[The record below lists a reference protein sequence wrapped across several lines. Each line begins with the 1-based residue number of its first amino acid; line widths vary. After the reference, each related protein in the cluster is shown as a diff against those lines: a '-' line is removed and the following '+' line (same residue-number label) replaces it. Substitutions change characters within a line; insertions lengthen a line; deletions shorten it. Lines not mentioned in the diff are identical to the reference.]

1 MSVKIKDNTTLIV
14 LQTARNSSLAL
25 RYLTDEIQTIA
36 EPKTP
41 KNKGDLRRNV
51 LKTVTGLS
59 AKIKWAQKYASRQEG
74 GKGIRNYTTS
84 GTGPHYAENAVKR
97 VTNSPQGAFRKAR
110 LI

>member
-1 MSVKIKDNTTLIV
+1 MSVKVKDNTALIA
-14 LQTARNSSLAL
+14 LQTARNASLGL
-25 RYLTDEIQTIA
+25 RYLTDEIQTLA
-36 EPKTP
+36 EPNTP

-84 GTGPHYAENAVKR
+84 GTGPHFAETAVNR
-97 VTNSPQGAFRKAR
+97 ATNSPQGAFKKAR

>member
-1 MSVKIKDNTTLIV
+1 MSVSIKDNTATIV
-14 LQTARNSSLAL
+14 LQTARNASLGL

-51 LKTVTGLS
+51 LKTVIGLS
-59 AKIKWAQKYASRQEG
+59 AKIKWAQKYASIQEG
-74 GKGIRNYTTS
+74 KKFQRYTTS
-84 GTGPHYAENAVKR
+84 GTGPHFAETAVERATK
-97 VTNSPQGAFRKAR
+97 SPHGAFKKAR